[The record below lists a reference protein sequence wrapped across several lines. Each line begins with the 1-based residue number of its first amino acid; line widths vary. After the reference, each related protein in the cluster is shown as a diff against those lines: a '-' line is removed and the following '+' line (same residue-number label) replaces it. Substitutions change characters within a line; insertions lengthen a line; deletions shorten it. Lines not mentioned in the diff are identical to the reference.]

1 MSSFGPLHKCGM
13 IGADVRPSR
22 CRSMKAAATPSTIA
36 RITTGT
42 ASSPLPAAASTLM
55 HWPHMQTQ
63 TCGKSTSFYQF
74 HHQHHL
80 MALDD

>member
-1 MSSFGPLHKCGM
+1 MWKECWLDLWHH
-13 IGADVRPSR
+13 
-22 CRSMKAAATPSTIA
+22 
-36 RITTGT
+36 
-42 ASSPLPAAASTLM
+42 LM

-80 MALDD
+80 MALDDAPMKSLLPGHTCQTLFSWFRVFRVQNKSYQLR